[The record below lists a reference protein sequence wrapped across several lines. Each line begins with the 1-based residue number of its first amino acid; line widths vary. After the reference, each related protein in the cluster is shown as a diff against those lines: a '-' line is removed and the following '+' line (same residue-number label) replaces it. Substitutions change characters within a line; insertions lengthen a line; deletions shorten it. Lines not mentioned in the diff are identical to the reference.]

1 MSVPD
6 TRTRAGSGPGYP
18 GTRWS
23 LVQRLVEPASRI
35 GTGTRRRA
43 FEELAL
49 AYWRPVYRT
58 LRVAHRKSREESEDL
73 TQAFLLELFE
83 KGKLAAFEADPDA
96 GKFRGLL
103 RSLLDSF
110 VRTAVRDARRKK
122 RGGGRRQIP
131 LDPQELDALE
141 ERIAR
146 EPADDPFELEWR
158 STLLDQALEALERD
172 SATPLWRRRF
182 EVFLAHDV
190 EPEGDAPP
198 SYAEL
203 ARRSGR
209 KPHDVKNDLTAARR
223 RFAELVLDRIRDECR
238 DEAEAQ
244 GELRTLF
251 GGGGPS

>member
-1 MSVPD
+1 MSD

-23 LVQRLVEPASRI
+23 LVQRLVEPASRQ

-58 LRVAHRKSREESEDL
+58 LRVAHQKTREESEDL
-73 TQAFLLELFE
+73 TQAYLLELFE
-83 KGKLAAFEADPDA
+83 KGKLEGFEADPGA
-96 GKFRGLL
+96 GKFRSLL
-103 RSLLDSF
+103 RSLLDSY
-110 VRTAVRDARRKK
+110 VRTVARDARRKK
-122 RGGGRRQIP
+122 RGGDRRRVD
-131 LDPQELDALE
+131 LDPAELDALE
-141 ERIAR
+141 TRIAHA
-146 EPADDPFELEWR
+146 PAEDPFEAEWR
-158 STLLDQALEALERD
+158 STLLDQALAALERD
-172 SATPLWRRRF
+172 TANPLWRRRF

-190 EPEGDAPP
+190 EPEGDATP

-203 ARRSGR
+203 ARRFGL

-244 GELRTLF
+244 LELRTLF
-251 GGGGPS
+251 GGGAP

>member
-6 TRTRAGSGPGYP
+6 TRTRGGSGPGYP

-23 LVQRLVEPASRI
+23 LVQRLALPTSRV

-43 FEELAL
+43 FEELAV

-58 LRVAHRKSREESEDL
+58 LRVAHGKTREESEDL

-83 KGKLAAFEADPDA
+83 KGKLASFEADPDA
-96 GKFRGLL
+96 GRFRSLL

-110 VRTAVRDARRKK
+110 VRTWERDARRKK
-122 RGGGRRQIP
+122 RGGDRRRVP
-131 LDPQELDALE
+131 LDPLELDALE

-146 EPADDPFELEWR
+146 PTAEDPFELEWR
-158 STLLDQALEALERD
+158 STLLDSALAALERD
-172 SATPLWRRRF
+172 SRAPLWQRRF
-182 EVFLAHDV
+182 EVFVAHDI
-190 EPEGDAPP
+190 EPESGLAP

-203 ARRSGR
+203 ARRFAL

-244 GELRTLF
+244 RELRVLF
-251 GGGGPS
+251 GSGAP